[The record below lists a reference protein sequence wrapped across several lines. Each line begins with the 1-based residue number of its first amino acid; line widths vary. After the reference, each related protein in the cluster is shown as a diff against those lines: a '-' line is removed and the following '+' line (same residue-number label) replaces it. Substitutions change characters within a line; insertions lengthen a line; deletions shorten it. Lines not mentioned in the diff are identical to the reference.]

1 MQPLAVGLQRDP
13 RGQGDGGEG
22 LGLHRDWEHAEQKN
36 LPLLSL
42 LNIPVFS
49 EKRAKSR
56 LTD

>member
-1 MQPLAVGLQRDP
+1 MQPLAVGLQRDL

-22 LGLHRDWEHAEQKN
+22 LGLRQDWEHTEQKN